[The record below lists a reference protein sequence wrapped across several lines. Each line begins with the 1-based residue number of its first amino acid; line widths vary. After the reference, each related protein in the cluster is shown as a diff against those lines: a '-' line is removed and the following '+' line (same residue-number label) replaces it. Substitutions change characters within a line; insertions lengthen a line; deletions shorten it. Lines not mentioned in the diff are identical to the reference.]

1 MLIFVWGTQYECKW
15 VVYFECPII
24 PPPFVENTIFSPFSC
39 LGIFI
44 NWPHMWVSIF
54 WIPLFFWYMSLCF
67 CSSLTYSL
75 IQSKI
80 IAIFLSITSVLLHSR
95 LVFLRVYYKMTLYIY
110 FTKQCEMC
118 LFLTWFLCVKRKTV
132 IFFTNGTDYKN
143 NDKTNWYLMWIHG
156 DWNSNSSQKV
166 CHNLFYLCTWPFWA
180 LFLQSK
186 SNWTGCCQTAWI
198 KKALSNTEILP
209 DSSLSSY
216 IYTSRDDSRLVL
228 TSHRRCLL
236 VSGTQDTLGPKAC
249 EWQRQRPKRNGQKQ
263 RLHGTDAICDACCL
277 FHSPGLGSR
286 LNICNKPRLMRACT
300 RLSNN
305 YVSLTRIEL
314 KVRIFLCKLMCSD
327 AGTGAW
333 KVFPEWKK
341 PGTILGQ
348 IHRMKTL
355 F

>member
-15 VVYFECPII
+15 VVYFEYPII
-24 PPPFVENTIFSPFSC
+24 PAPFVENTIFSPFSC

-118 LFLTWFLCVKRKTV
+118 LFLTWFLCVRRKTV

-228 TSHRRCLL
+228 TSHRRCSAGLRN
-236 VSGTQDTLGPKAC
+236 SGHPGTQGLWVTASKTETKWAKAATSWHWC
-249 EWQRQRPKRNGQKQ
+249 NLWCLLPLSQPWFGQQTQYMQQTKINESM
-263 RLHGTDAICDACCL
+263 HT
-277 FHSPGLGSR
+277 S
-286 LNICNKPRLMRACT
+286 
-300 RLSNN
+300 
-305 YVSLTRIEL
+305 E
-314 KVRIFLCKLMCSD
+314 
-327 AGTGAW
+327 
-333 KVFPEWKK
+333 
-341 PGTILGQ
+341 
-348 IHRMKTL
+348 
-355 F
+355 